1 MKFRAL
7 YRLLKENFQIV
18 SRRSEVRASQ
28 LHKLN
33 VRGET
38 SDFRYAAFLK
48 SLNQHGTDTADATI
62 EVTGFGNIGDSLDA
76 TVNIGAADLNSSY
89 VVVAAAE
96 GRTVMATGLAAA
108 INAQTDV
115 TAVAVSNVVQILKST
130 AGSVEVVTTAVV

>member
-1 MKFRAL
+1 M
-7 YRLLKENFQIV
+7 
-18 SRRSEVRASQ
+18 RASQ